1 MKNRPVDIFEQIVQ
15 IRASGRRAALATIV
29 RRVGSAPRKDAARML
44 ILDDGSSVGSVGGG
58 CVEAQIWQEAHQVM
72 ETSQPRFVSYE
83 LNEDDAEN
91 EGLICGGRVDI
102 FLEPIMS
109 DPNLTIL
116 GAGHLGKATAELA
129 VNVGFNVTV
138 IDDRASFASA
148 EHFPDGT
155 RVLVREFAQGLSDL
169 ELGSNSFILIVT
181 RGHKHDLIATETAI
195 QTPARYVG
203 LVGSRRKIKLIV
215 ETLIEKGFT
224 PQHFKNL
231 FAPIGLEIGSETPE
245 EIAVSV
251 VAELIAIRKGRH
263 ERSSKQEFIMKVLAG
278 LGSEQKALKS

>member
-58 CVEAQIWQEAHQVM
+58 CVEAQIWQEAHEVM
-72 ETSQPRFVSYE
+72 ETGQPRFVSYE

-148 EHFPDGT
+148 ERFPDGT